1 MKKLLYLLGMLTL
14 FFLSGCNSNQD
25 IGILDSSKF
34 PLILT
39 TVITKED
46 DLNQGTLTFD
56 TKDTM
61 IWKKDYNQN
70 PNDSSS
76 STASKGVKELTYTNI
91 KIKRIDNTYKVT
103 GTLDGKEEEIT
114 FKLIEDD
121 NRIEDSDGNI
131 YGDFGGR

>member
-1 MKKLLYLLGMLTL
+1 MKSLLYFLGILTL
-14 FFLSGCNSNQD
+14 FSLSGCNSNQD

-46 DLNQGTLTFD
+46 DLNQGTLTFNTD
-56 TKDTM
+56 DTM
-61 IWKKDYNQN
+61 IWKKDYIQN

-76 STASKGVKELTYTNI
+76 AMTHTGIEELTYIDI
-91 KIKRIDNTYKVT
+91 KIKQINNTYKVT
-103 GTLDGKEEEIT
+103 GTLDGKNVEIT
-114 FKLIEDD
+114 FKLVEDN
-121 NRIEDSDGNI
+121 NRIEDPNGNI